1 MRFPAVA
8 IESPN
13 DSPRRILLLRRSLTA
28 LLPLVFLALLLF
40 PGTLWAG
47 TGGLDLFRTL
57 RSTLHPAII
66 AAGFLYLCLRV
77 LPPLRMS
84 FPVKAA
90 LLLVAALLLG
100 RVYMARVIFL
110 LWHCEIIR
118 PIYIAWSI
126 LQLALILFIVLHAV
140 LSVLSPL
147 YRRLRGRPASESV
160 RLRPGLSAALLA
172 LSLGLAAFG
181 CFSALRVPPVTPEE
195 IVVPGLPAAWDG
207 LTVAHLSDLHV
218 GRTFPG
224 TWLADVVDAVNAA
237 RPDLI
242 VITGD
247 LLDGSAS
254 HHLGELHPLH
264 DLKAP
269 LGVYACPGNHE
280 YYSVPRHWPT
290 IFSSLGVEILEN
302 EHVILR
308 RNGAELILAGITD
321 DLAEQT
327 DLPRPDIRQALQG
340 TSPALPLL
348 LLSHRP
354 AHVRELRALDRP
366 GATLQLSG
374 HTHGGQLFGLNLL
387 VKYLNKGY
395 LSGPYALGDVRLYVS
410 PGTALSASHPFRL
423 GAAASRIPLLIL
435 RAPRD

>member
-1 MRFPAVA
+1 MSRPA
-8 IESPN
+8 
-13 DSPRRILLLRRSLTA
+13 
-28 LLPLVFLALLLF
+28 
-40 PGTLWAG
+40 
-47 TGGLDLFRTL
+47 
-57 RSTLHPAII
+57 
-66 AAGFLYLCLRV
+66 
-77 LPPLRMS
+77 
-84 FPVKAA
+84 KAA
-90 LLLVAALLLG
+90 LLLAAALLLG
-100 RVYMARVIFL
+100 RVYMARAIFL

-118 PIYIAWSI
+118 PVYIAWSI
-126 LQLALILFIVLHAV
+126 LQLALLLFIVLHAV
-140 LSVLSPL
+140 LTVLSSL
-147 YRRLRGRPASESV
+147 YRRLRACPASEGV
-160 RLRPGLSAALLA
+160 RIRPGLSAALLA
-172 LSLGLAAFG
+172 LSLGLASFG

-224 TWLADVVDAVNAA
+224 TWLADVVAAVNAA
-237 RPDLI
+237 RPALI

-290 IFSSLGVEILEN
+290 IFSSLGVVILEN

-374 HTHGGQLFGLNLL
+374 HTHGGQLLGLNLL

-395 LSGPYALGDVRLYVS
+395 LSGPYALDAVRLYVS

>member
-1 MRFPAVA
+1 MRYFTVA
-8 IESPN
+8 ACLCDN
-13 DSPRRILLLRRSLTA
+13 PRRILLLRRFLAA
-28 LLPLVFLALLLF
+28 LLPLVLFAFFLF
-40 PGTLWAG
+40 PGTTWAG
-47 TGGLDLFRTL
+47 AGSPDIFRTL

-66 AAGFLYLCLRV
+66 IAAFLYLGLRV
-77 LPPLRMS
+77 IQPLHMS
-84 FPVKAA
+84 RPAKAA
-90 LLLVAALLLG
+90 LLLAAALLLG
-100 RVYMARVIFL
+100 RVYMARAIFL

-118 PIYIAWSI
+118 PVYIAWSI
-126 LQLALILFIVLHAV
+126 LQLALLLFIALHAV
-140 LSVLSPL
+140 LTVLSSL
-147 YRRLRGRPASESV
+147 YRRLRGCPASEGV
-160 RLRPGLSAALLA
+160 RIRPGLSAALLA
-172 LSLGLAAFG
+172 LSLGLASFG

-224 TWLADVVDAVNAA
+224 TWLADVVAAVNAA

-374 HTHGGQLFGLNLL
+374 HTHGGQLLGLNLL

-395 LSGPYALGDVRLYVS
+395 LSGPYALDAVRLYVS

>member
-1 MRFPAVA
+1 M
-8 IESPN
+8 
-13 DSPRRILLLRRSLTA
+13 
-28 LLPLVFLALLLF
+28 
-40 PGTLWAG
+40 
-47 TGGLDLFRTL
+47 
-57 RSTLHPAII
+57 
-66 AAGFLYLCLRV
+66 
-77 LPPLRMS
+77 
-84 FPVKAA
+84 
-90 LLLVAALLLG
+90 
-100 RVYMARVIFL
+100 
-110 LWHCEIIR
+110 
-118 PIYIAWSI
+118 
-126 LQLALILFIVLHAV
+126 
-140 LSVLSPL
+140 
-147 YRRLRGRPASESV
+147 
-160 RLRPGLSAALLA
+160 
-172 LSLGLAAFG
+172 
-181 CFSALRVPPVTPEE
+181 
-195 IVVPGLPAAWDG
+195 
-207 LTVAHLSDLHV
+207 
-218 GRTFPG
+218 
-224 TWLADVVDAVNAA
+224 
-237 RPDLI
+237 
-242 VITGD
+242 
-247 LLDGSAS
+247 
-254 HHLGELHPLH
+254 
-264 DLKAP
+264 KAP

-395 LSGPYALGDVRLYVS
+395 LSGPYALDAVRLYVS

>member
-8 IESPN
+8 ALCPN
-13 DSPRRILLLRRSLTA
+13 DRPRRILLLRRSLTA

-40 PGTLWAG
+40 PGTTWAG
-47 TGGLDLFRTL
+47 SGSPDIFRML

-66 AAGFLYLCLRV
+66 AAAFFYLGLRV
-77 LPPLRMS
+77 IQPLRIS
-84 FPVKAA
+84 SPVKAA
-90 LLLVAALLLG
+90 LLLAAVLLLG
-100 RVYMARVIFL
+100 RVYMARAIFL

-118 PIYIAWSI
+118 PVYIAWSI
-126 LQLALILFIVLHAV
+126 LQLALILFIGLHAV
-140 LSVLSPL
+140 LSVLSSL
-147 YRRLRGRPASESV
+147 YRRLRGLPASGTG
-160 RLRPGLSAALLA
+160 RIRPRLSAALLA
-172 LSLGLAAFG
+172 LSLILAAFG

-308 RNGAELILAGITD
+308 RNGEELILAGITD

-340 TSPALPLL
+340 TSPSLPLL

-374 HTHGGQLFGLNLL
+374 HTHGGQLLGLNLL

>member
-1 MRFPAVA
+1 MRYFTVA
-8 IESPN
+8 ACLCDN
-13 DSPRRILLLRRSLTA
+13 PRRILLLRRFLAA
-28 LLPLVFLALLLF
+28 LLPLILFAFFLF
-40 PGTLWAG
+40 PGTTSAG
-47 TGGLDLFRTL
+47 AGSPDIFRTL

-66 AAGFLYLCLRV
+66 IAAFLYLGLRV
-77 LPPLRMS
+77 IQPLHMS
-84 FPVKAA
+84 RPAKAA
-90 LLLVAALLLG
+90 LLLAAALLLG
-100 RVYMARVIFL
+100 RVYMARAIFL

-118 PIYIAWSI
+118 PVYIAWSI
-126 LQLALILFIVLHAV
+126 LQLALLLFIALHAV
-140 LSVLSPL
+140 LTVLSSL
-147 YRRLRGRPASESV
+147 YRRLRACPASEGV
-160 RLRPGLSAALLA
+160 RIRPGLSAALLA
-172 LSLGLAAFG
+172 LSLGLASFG

-224 TWLADVVDAVNAA
+224 TWLADVVAAVNAA

-395 LSGPYALGDVRLYVS
+395 LSGPYALDAVRLYVS

>member
-1 MRFPAVA
+1 MRHPA
-8 IESPN
+8 
-13 DSPRRILLLRRSLTA
+13 A
-28 LLPLVFLALLLF
+28 LLALAAIT
-40 PGTLWAG
+40 PTAAWAG
-47 TGGLDLFRTL
+47 TDGLDIFRTL

-66 AAGFLYLCLRV
+66 VAGFLYLGLRV
-77 LPPLRMS
+77 LPALRLAA
-84 FPVKAA
+84 PAKAA
-90 LLLVAALLLG
+90 LLFVAAPLLG
-100 RVYMARVIFL
+100 RVYMARAIFL
-110 LWHCEIIR
+110 LWNCEIIR
-118 PIYIAWSI
+118 PVYIAWSI
-126 LQLALILFIVLHAV
+126 LQLALLLFIAFHAV
-140 LSVLSPL
+140 LSVLCPL
-147 YRRLRGRPASESV
+147 CRRLRSLPASGAGHV
-160 RLRPGLSAALLA
+160 GPGLSAALLA
-172 LSLGLAAFG
+172 ISLGLAAFG

-224 TWLADVVDAVNAA
+224 SWLADVVAAVNAA

-254 HHLGELHPLH
+254 HHLGELHPLR
-264 DLKAP
+264 DLQAP

-290 IFSSLGVEILEN
+290 IFSSLGVQILEN
-302 EHVILR
+302 EHIILR
-308 RNGAELILAGITD
+308 RDGAELILAGITD
-321 DLAEQT
+321 DMADQT
-327 DLPRPDIRQALQG
+327 GLPRPDIRQALQG
-340 TSPALPLL
+340 ASPALPLL

-354 AHVRELRALDRP
+354 AHVRELHALDRP

-374 HTHGGQLFGLNLL
+374 HTHGGQLLGLNLL

-395 LSGPYALGDVRLYVS
+395 LSGPYTLGAVRLYVS

-435 RAPRD
+435 RAPHD